1 MICQEKFHIQE
12 KNPGCLFYNLHNMGH
27 VPLLK
32 MSVDLIFASHHLIAF
47 KDLRNIKALPQ
58 KYNTIKSVL
67 VKKLI

>member
-12 KNPGCLFYNLHNMGH
+12 KNLGCLFYNLHNMGR